1 MSRLRIAA
9 PFALALAALVSAEPP
24 RGSYRY
30 DPEIVARSFR
40 VFASTVDVRWD
51 DEHFYV
57 ESSGMPRHRLMVGI
71 RSWNRQVPIPQ
82 PYVGANAFRFP
93 LQPRLASSPVSARE
107 SLFRGAIAIAAN
119 GVPIFNPIK
128 QDGRTDTYLAGELDE
143 YGGHAGRADDYH
155 YHLAPAHLAGIL
167 GTQLPIAW
175 ALDGFPIYS
184 YSEPGGGG
192 AQDLDWLNGHFTP
205 GDRYHYHATRE
216 YPYLNGGFRG
226 VIELRNG
233 QFAVQPRAAAIRPS
247 TRPLRGAVITGFDRD
262 SDSSYRLDYDLHG
275 ERHSISYTLLRD
287 GRAAEFVF
295 TDGSGQDRAET
306 YESRGARAR
315 GGVQGTSGS
324 PRRRS
329 SGRIP

>member
-9 PFALALAALVSAEPP
+9 PFAFALAALVSAEPP
-24 RGSYRY
+24 RDSYRS

-40 VFASTVDVRWD
+40 VFASAVDVRWD
-51 DEHFYV
+51 DEYFYV
-57 ESSGMPRHRLMVGI
+57 DSNGMPRHRLMVGI

-93 LQPRLASSPVSARE
+93 LQPRLASNPVSARE

-167 GTQLPIAW
+167 GAQLPIAW

-184 YSEPGGGG
+184 YSEPGG
-192 AQDLDWLNGHFTP
+192 AEPRNLDWLNGHFAP
-205 GDRYHYHATRE
+205 GNQYHYHATRE

-226 VIELRNG
+226 VVELRNG
-233 QFAVQPRAAAIRPS
+233 QVAEQPRAAAIRPS
-247 TRPLRGAVITGFDRD
+247 TRPLRGAVIIGFDRD
-262 SDSSYRLDYDLHG
+262 SDSSYRLDYNLRG
-275 ERHSISYTLLRD
+275 ARHSISYALFTD
-287 GRAAEFVF
+287 GRAEFVF
-295 TDGSGQDRAET
+295 TDGSGQDRAES

-315 GGVQGTSGS
+315 DRARGTRRS
-324 PRRRS
+324 PRRQG
-329 SGRIP
+329 SGRFP